1 MGGAGPPAV
10 HCRAVRGGREL
21 WVAMGDTECLWPSWD
36 ARWAVSWGETA
47 EGRGSCWC
55 SGRGCLPCPPATVG
69 KVLPIYVPGR
79 SQPHLLPHRPQ
90 TLWSQPKDGGGHR
103 APQRAL
109 WVWSGWP
116 SISQLSHQ
124 QLSLFIS
131 GGFTPT
137 SAELKLS
144 SYSCPVASTEA
155 SWQDPARAAPGASHC
170 LSGGWVVQGGQA

>member
-1 MGGAGPPAV
+1 MHTV
-10 HCRAVRGGREL
+10 INK
-21 WVAMGDTECLWPSWD
+21 
-36 ARWAVSWGETA
+36 ETNDS
-47 EGRGSCWC
+47 E
-55 SGRGCLPCPPATVG
+55 TG
-69 KVLPIYVPGR
+69 KTKNHLCKIHKKLISNCIKNND